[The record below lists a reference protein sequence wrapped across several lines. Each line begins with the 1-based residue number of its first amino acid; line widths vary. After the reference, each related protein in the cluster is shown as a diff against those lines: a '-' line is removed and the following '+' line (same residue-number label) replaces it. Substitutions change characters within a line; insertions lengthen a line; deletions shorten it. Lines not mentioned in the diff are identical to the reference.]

1 MFPARRKL
9 LTFAVAFL
17 ATCAFVTAADA
28 GWVTFKNDTKN
39 TVVVQQVVLLP
50 NGKQARGVPRKL
62 GAGESF
68 REFQTQPGVNT
79 YEVLDAGN
87 PPMKLWAGAL
97 NCKTDSQSFSVLTVG
112 GKTGVVQVPEKKP

>member
-9 LTFAVAFL
+9 LTFALAFF
-17 ATCAFVTAADA
+17 ATCAFVTIADA

-39 TVVVQQVVLLP
+39 AVVVQQVVNLP

-68 REFQTQPGVNT
+68 REFQNKADVNT
-79 YEVLDAGN
+79 YEVLDTGN
-87 PPMKLWAGAL
+87 SPLSRRGTRDRGCRFGLRK
-97 NCKTDSQSFSVLTVG
+97 
-112 GKTGVVQVPEKKP
+112 